1 MRRNRTLHLRLPQ
14 APNPFP
20 RGELP
25 FPWPLLRTPQALPR
39 TQHPPP
45 AQSPLRQL
53 FLSQRSRHPPPA
65 QSPLR
70 QLFLSQR
77 SRHPPSPLRQLCLR
91 LRRCMAQ
98 SLVRQLYL
106 SHPAAAPSLVR
117 QLCPRRCFRHSPS
130 RRLQPWQCIGTPPLA
145 ARSPQ
150 RHPDPPSF
158 RRGNRRWV
166 PWKCT
171 VRRRVRCPG

>member
-1 MRRNRTLHLRLPQ
+1 LFLSQRSR
-14 APNPFP
+14 
-20 RGELP
+20 
-25 FPWPLLRTPQALPR
+25 
-39 TQHPPP
+39 HP
-45 AQSPLRQL
+45 QSPLRQL
-53 FLSQRSRHPPPA
+53 FLSQH
-65 QSPLR
+65 
-70 QLFLSQR
+70 

-91 LRRCMAQ
+91 LRCRMAQ

-130 RRLQPWQCIGTPPLA
+130 RRQQPWQCIGTPPLA